1 MRVRSARCSAAIVA
15 AGLFCAGATAAWA
28 QGTAGDGAAKPA
40 MMAQDA
46 DPDWDV
52 VSVRPSDPNNSRTT
66 FEIRGR
72 HVIAGNRSVE
82 TMLRVAYALQENQV
96 LNAPDWVKTERFD
109 VDGIPSV
116 EGQPGAKQFQALLR
130 KLLIERFGLVAHTER
145 RELPVYVLTVAKDG
159 PKMTLDTTDP
169 SGRPHD
175 DDNSNAG
182 QQTVQIWNTT
192 MREFALVM
200 LFYTDRPVVDE
211 TGLKDRYDLKLK
223 WTFDEQKAPTDG
235 SAAPSLF
242 TAIQEQ
248 TGLKLEQVKRATDV
262 LVIDKV
268 ERPGAN

>member
-1 MRVRSARCSAAIVA
+1 MQVRWARCSAAVVMAGLLCAGVA
-15 AGLFCAGATAAWA
+15 AWGQGAGA
-28 QGTAGDGAAKPA
+28 DGVTKPQ
-40 MMAQDA
+40 MMAADA
-46 DPDWDV
+46 DLDWDV

-82 TMLRVAYALQENQV
+82 TMLRVAYTLQENQV

-116 EGQPGAKQFQALLR
+116 EGQPSAKQFQALLR
-130 KLLIERFGLVAHTER
+130 KMLTERFGLVAHTER
-145 RELPVYVLTVAKDG
+145 RELPVYMLTVAKDG
-159 PKMTLDTTDP
+159 PKMTLDTSDP

-175 DDNSNAG
+175 DDSSNAG

-242 TAIQEQ
+242 TAIQEE
-248 TGLKLEQVKRATDV
+248 TGLKLEQVKRMTDV
-262 LVIDKV
+262 LVVDKV